1 MTDYDYII
9 IGAGSAGCVLAE
21 RLSASGRHS
30 VLVLEA
36 GGRGRSPWI
45 ALPLGYGKTFYD
57 PAVNWKYETEAED
70 ALAGRKGYW
79 PRGKGVGG
87 SGAINAMVYARGMP
101 QDFEDWAAA
110 GATGWGWSTVRET
123 YEALETQVAP
133 DGSRTGSGPLHVQD
147 VSDQI
152 HRANRHF
159 FAAAKELGLPVTDD
173 LNGPD
178 NEGAA
183 IYRIN
188 TSGGRRMHSARAFLA
203 PALKRS
209 NVTLMTGALVERLGF
224 EGRKAS
230 SVQVR
235 RYGQLQHFRAGREII
250 LSAGTVTSPR
260 ILQLSGIGPADLLK
274 SHGITPVL
282 ENGHVGGHLQDHLG
296 VNYYFRATEPT
307 LNNVLSPFFGKVR
320 AALQYALTRRGPLAL
335 SVNQCGGYF
344 KSSPDLAQPD
354 QQLYFNPVSYS
365 TTPKGKRSVIK
376 PDPFPGFIISYQPSR
391 PTSRGRIDISAN
403 DPEAAPVI
411 RPNSLATEEDRAQ
424 VVGGGQLCQRLMN
437 TDALKQLVESAL
449 DPDLREMSADD
460 ILADFRERCGTV
472 FHPIGTCRMGDDAGA
487 AVVCP
492 RLRVHGVSG
501 LRVVDAS
508 VFPNLTSGN
517 TNAATMMLAHRAAD
531 LILEDA
537 P

>member
-260 ILQLSGIGPADLLK
+260 ILQLSGIGP
-274 SHGITPVL
+274 
-282 ENGHVGGHLQDHLG
+282 
-296 VNYYFRATEPT
+296 
-307 LNNVLSPFFGKVR
+307 
-320 AALQYALTRRGPLAL
+320 
-335 SVNQCGGYF
+335 
-344 KSSPDLAQPD
+344 
-354 QQLYFNPVSYS
+354 
-365 TTPKGKRSVIK
+365 
-376 PDPFPGFIISYQPSR
+376 
-391 PTSRGRIDISAN
+391 
-403 DPEAAPVI
+403 
-411 RPNSLATEEDRAQ
+411 
-424 VVGGGQLCQRLMN
+424 
-437 TDALKQLVESAL
+437 
-449 DPDLREMSADD
+449 
-460 ILADFRERCGTV
+460 
-472 FHPIGTCRMGDDAGA
+472 GTC
-487 AVVCP
+487 
-492 RLRVHGVSG
+492 
-501 LRVVDAS
+501 
-508 VFPNLTSGN
+508 
-517 TNAATMMLAHRAAD
+517 
-531 LILEDA
+531 
-537 P
+537 